1 MEVHI
6 MDEKTMN
13 EKTMTAFLRAV
24 KVAAHELGYDVFC
37 AVEGDGVGVGC
48 VSYSNTES
56 KFINYLNKAQIN
68 WEESNG

>member
-1 MEVHI
+1 

-37 AVEGDGVGVGC
+37 AVEGDGVGVEGA
-48 VSYSNTES
+48 SLTPIPSPNSST
-56 KFINYLNKAQIN
+56 I
-68 WEESNG
+68 